1 MTLRAFPRIEA
12 SYLAKLNLQFY
23 RFICHIQ
30 FEFERGLEEDW
41 RMEDIHQFTW
51 IRGRWLL
58 ARPSLASQSQ
68 LHCYCRLIKI

>member
-30 FEFERGLEEDW
+30 FEFERGLKEEW
-41 RMEDIHQFTW
+41 RMEDIHQFTVAAGEAEYRVS
-51 IRGRWLL
+51 ISAPLL
-58 ARPSLASQSQ
+58 LQTN
-68 LHCYCRLIKI
+68 